1 MPANLSIELLR
12 TFVAIVDTGSM
23 ARATERVFL
32 TQSALS
38 QQMKR
43 LSQTIQAPLFERSS
57 VGLVLTPA
65 GNSLLEHAR
74 EILELNDRAVLSLVK
89 DAPCRLIRVGMV
101 QDFADS
107 VLAGVL
113 GRFAQ
118 LNPQTRL
125 QICVANSHELRE
137 MMTAER
143 LEIALY
149 LGSPDDPDAFARAQV
164 VWVGDAHL
172 NSEATLPIVLMEPPC
187 VFRAPAL
194 KVLEEVGRDYRIVL
208 ETSSI
213 SVLRA
218 AVGGGLGW
226 TCRVPAF
233 LGPRL
238 PQLNQFHQP
247 LPEIGYI
254 IRKQPNAHPAAERL
268 AAFLQETALEL

>member
-1 MPANLSIELLR
+1 MPTNLSIELLR

-23 ARATERVFL
+23 VRATERVFL

-43 LSQTIQAPLFERSS
+43 LSQTVQAPLFDRSS
-57 VGLVLTPA
+57 VGLTLTPA
-65 GNSLLEHAR
+65 GSALLEHAR
-74 EILELNDRAVLSLVK
+74 EILELNDRAVLSLGR

-107 VLAGVL
+107 LLAGVL

-125 QICVANSHELRE
+125 QICVANSRELRE
-137 MMTAER
+137 MVAAER
-143 LEIALY
+143 LDIALY
-149 LGSPDDPDAFARAQV
+149 LGDPDDPDAFASTQV

-194 KVLEEVGRDYRIVL
+194 AVLEAVGRDYRVVL

-226 TCRVPAF
+226 TCRAPAF
-233 LGPRL
+233 LGPML
-238 PQLNQFHQP
+238 PQLDQFQQR
-247 LPEIGYI
+247 LPEVGYVI
-254 IRKQPNAHPAAERL
+254 SRQPDAHPAVQRL
-268 AAFLQETALEL
+268 AAILQETALEL